1 MSKQIRLGGTTNE
14 KRDDRTIPRT
24 APKAIRAD
32 IDVLVRNYFQ
42 LQAELED
49 MTRLILDHC
58 ARMGPNETITE
69 GVYTKSQ
76 PILDR
81 EKAVLMAVYKDLDI
95 PKRMVEEVDYKQ
107 LEAALKVRCD
117 EDDLKEIYKP
127 KAASIGKPRQRRED

>member
-1 MSKQIRLGGTTNE
+1 MSKQIRLVGGTTND

-49 MTRLILDHC
+49 MKRLILDHC
-58 ARMGPNETITE
+58 AAMAPNETITE

-81 EKAVLMAVYKDLDI
+81 DHAAMLAVAKDLPI
-95 PKRMVEEVDYKQ
+95 PKIQIEQVDYKS
-107 LEAALKVRCD
+107 LELL
-117 EDDLKEIYKP
+117 LKETCDPEELKDIYKP
-127 KAASIGKPRQRRED
+127 KAASIGKPRRREA